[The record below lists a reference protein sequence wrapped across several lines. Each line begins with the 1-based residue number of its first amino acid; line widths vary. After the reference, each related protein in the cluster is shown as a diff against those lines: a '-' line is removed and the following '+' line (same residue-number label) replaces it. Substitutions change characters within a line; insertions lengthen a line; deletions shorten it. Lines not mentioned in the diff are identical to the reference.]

1 MSLGSMITKAR
12 KDAGL
17 SIDDLSAA
25 TNIRVPL
32 LRQMESD
39 NFSQCGGETYARG
52 HLRNIATKLNVDEQM
67 FLTAFEDE
75 QMHVDRSMQDLLVEN
90 NVMREPRESRKVSW
104 KVLVAIS
111 VTTLFIA
118 GFAQFFISNDST
130 PDIPVALEETAA
142 PTAEPTVEPTAEP
155 SAEPTAAPTIVEE
168 AEPTDEPVVS
178 TGEGVEVII
187 TATRGRSW
195 LYVSDSTGRALF
207 SGQISQGASRTFTAS
222 EQLNLK
228 VGNAGGVDLMV
239 NGKKLDP
246 IGVDGQVVSV
256 SYGVDS

>member
-12 KDAGL
+12 KFAGL
-17 SIDDLSAA
+17 SIDELSAA
-25 TNIRVPL
+25 TNIRAPL
-32 LRQMESD
+32 LRQIESD

-52 HLRNIATKLNVDEQM
+52 HLRNIATKLNVDPQL

-90 NVMREPRESRKVSW
+90 SVMREPRENRKVSW

-111 VTTLFIA
+111 ISTLFIA
-118 GFAQFFISNDST
+118 GIGQILISNNST
-130 PDIPVALEETAA
+130 PDIPIALEET
-142 PTAEPTVEPTAEP
+142 TEPST
-155 SAEPTAAPTIVEE
+155 SAEPTTEPTAAVEE
-168 AEPTDEPVVS
+168 EPTDEPVIS

-187 TATRGRSW
+187 TATRARSW
-195 LYVSDSTGRALF
+195 LFVSDSSGQTLF
-207 SGQISQGASRTFTAS
+207 SGQISRGTSKTFTAS

-228 VGNAGGVDLMV
+228 VGNAGGVDLTV
-239 NGKKLDP
+239 NGRNLDP